1 MSICSLCNS
10 KSFKSFYTIKK
21 FPIYF
26 GAIPKRDHHKI
37 KKFPLKVSFCNKC
50 NLVQQTNRIDEKYMN
65 QVYSSSYYNCP
76 SPKKSGMGLR
86 EIHKFW
92 EFFKSIR
99 QSPKKILEIASFDGY
114 LLGLLKSKKWDIY
127 GCDPSDASK
136 KIAKKKFKEKI
147 KTVFYKRGT
156 YKKNEFDVV
165 VFRNL
170 LEHIYDLNTFLKDVS
185 YSLKDGGHILIDVPN
200 IKTIVKSGSF
210 GVFFHQHL
218 SYFSKNTIT
227 QVLVKNGFKVI
238 KIKEG
243 NPNLFVYAKKVDE
256 VLDKKILNTDQKF
269 LLENLD
275 KSKEK
280 QRKIMKIFNNKN
292 NNKIIL
298 FGMSALATSIINF
311 LPLKLKSKIVMLS
324 DNDKEKHGKL
334 LAGFGKM
341 ITHPKDIVKIKF
353 DKILICSYFFKKE
366 IINSLKKYVDNKK
379 KILTI

>member
-1 MSICSLCNS
+1 MSICSLCKS
-10 KSFKSFYTIKK
+10 KSLRDFYTIKK

-26 GAIPKRDHHKI
+26 GAIPKKSHHKI
-37 KKFPLKVSFCNKC
+37 KKFPLEVSFCNKC

-65 QVYSSSYYNCP
+65 QVYSSTYYNCP

-92 EFFKSIR
+92 EFFKSLK

-114 LLGLLKSKKWDIY
+114 LLGLLKSKGWDIY
-127 GCDPSDASK
+127 GCDPAEASK
-136 KIAKKKFKEKI
+136 KIAKKKFKNKI
-147 KTVFYKRGT
+147 KTGFYKKGS
-156 YKKNEFDVV
+156 YKKNEFDVI

-170 LEHIYDLNTFLKDVS
+170 LEHIYDLNTFLQNVS
-185 YSLKDGGHILIDVPN
+185 YSLKSNGHIFIDIPN
-200 IKTIVKSGSF
+200 IKAIVKSGSF

-218 SYFSKNTIT
+218 SYFSKSTIR
-227 QVLVKNGFKVI
+227 QVLANNGFKVI

-243 NPNLFVYAKKVDE
+243 NPNLFVYAKKVEKTKNQKVLNVDE
-256 VLDKKILNTDQKF
+256 KF

-275 KSKEK
+275 KSRNKQKE
-280 QRKIMKIFNNKN
+280 IMKIFNDKKNK
-292 NNKIIL
+292 KIIL

-311 LPLKLKSKIVMLS
+311 LPNNLKNKIVMIS
-324 DNDKEKHGKL
+324 DNDKEKQGKL
-334 LAGFGKM
+334 LAGFGKL
-341 ITHPKDIVKIKF
+341 ITHPQAIMKTKF

-366 IINSLKKYVDNKK
+366 IVNSLKKYVDNKE